1 MRSRRRRRRTRRSRA
16 SSTSSSSSNS
26 RRRRSR
32 SSTRTIDNSYQGTAM
47 TSRRPGVRQAGAA
60 AEAVAAAVAGRDQA
74 LGRDWLD
81 A

>member
-1 MRSRRRRRRTRRSRA
+1 
-16 SSTSSSSSNS
+16 
-26 RRRRSR
+26 
-32 SSTRTIDNSYQGTAM
+32 M

-74 LGRDWLD
+74 LGRDGLD